1 MKSVAPADFIRHF
14 QTASDWLPAAI
25 VDQNVD
31 CIKLIALDGTLEYVN
46 RAGRRARGI
55 DEYADVTGTP
65 WWSLWPPEA
74 QDRVRDGVRRARAG
88 ETVRFEAPWPTPDGE
103 PRWWDVNVGPIR
115 DPDGEMR
122 GLVSI
127 AREITT
133 IVAARETAEA
143 MAAEMAH
150 RLRNA
155 YTVTSALLSAA
166 ARGDP
171 AREQFAREVS
181 RQFMHLGAAQA
192 LMLSNGDG
200 TTSLEA
206 LVTELTRG
214 FARESAPIRIGK
226 LPDLELDGRKVQPL
240 ALTIGELCAN
250 AAKYGAI
257 GHGGDIMISAT
268 REGPRLS
275 ILWSEK
281 SEKPVENIARAGGKG
296 FALIRRVLAAQ
307 KGAIEIEWRENGLDA
322 TITMAVE

>member
-1 MKSVAPADFIRHF
+1 MKSVAPADLIRHF
-14 QTASDWLPAAI
+14 RTTSDWLLGAI
-25 VDQNVD
+25 IDQSVD

-55 DEYADVTGTP
+55 DEFTDVSGTA
-65 WWSLWPPEA
+65 WWSLWPPES
-74 QDRVRDGVRRARAG
+74 QELVRDSVRRAAAG
-88 ETVRFEAPWPTPDGE
+88 EAVRFEAPWPTLEGE
-103 PRWWDVNVGPIR
+103 AHWWDVTVGPVR
-115 DPDGEMR
+115 NPDGEMR

-127 AREITT
+127 AREITA
-133 IVAARETAEA
+133 IVTARETAKA

-181 RQFMHLGAAQA
+181 QQFMHLGAAQA
-192 LMLSNGDG
+192 LMLSNGGG

-206 LVTELTRG
+206 LLTELTRG
-214 FARESAPIRIGK
+214 FAHDSAPIRIGE
-226 LPDLELDGRKVQPL
+226 LADVELDDRKVQPL

-250 AAKYGAI
+250 SAKYGAI
-257 GHGGDIMISAT
+257 GHGGHIAISAT
-268 REGPRLS
+268 REGPRLA
-275 ILWSEK
+275 ILWSET
-281 SEKPVENIARAGGKG
+281 SEKPVENIERAGGKG

-307 KGAIEIEWRENGLDA
+307 QGAIEIGWREDGLDA
-322 TITMAVE
+322 TITMSVD